1 MNINKRIFF
10 SALTVVVII
19 LQGCNK
25 EGAGCFDKAGEIKTA
40 TIEVTAFTSI
50 DVNSNIDVQLLTSG
64 GDRIEVTT
72 GKNLIAGISLR
83 VEEGVLLINNVNSCF
98 WSNGY
103 TRPLVTIRNPNLTK
117 LIQHGYGNIFTTDTL
132 VVDNLTVQVE
142 DASGGFDLTL
152 RTNSVK
158 VVSNSLGPIT
168 LRGTTQSLNAGHHLS
183 DGILYAKELLVQ
195 DCKIIHNGSNRME
208 LNVINTLSG
217 AINSIGNV
225 YLYGQ
230 KPALI
235 DVELTNEGLIFEKY

>member
-1 MNINKRIFF
+1 MSIKKRIFF
-10 SALTVVVII
+10 YTFGVVIM

-25 EGAGCFDKAGEIKTA
+25 EGAGCFDKAGKTK
-40 TIEVTAFTSI
+40 TVTVEVEAFTSI
-50 DVNSNIDVQLLTSG
+50 DVSSNVDVLLLGSG
-64 GDRIEVTT
+64 NEKVEVTT
-72 GKNLIAGISLR
+72 GENLIAGISLKI
-83 VEEGVLLINNVNSCF
+83 ENGVLLLDNANSCF
-98 WSNGY
+98 VSNGY
-103 TRPLVTIRNPNLTK
+103 IHPLVVIRNPNLTE
-117 LIQHGYGNIFTTDTL
+117 LIQHGYGTIYTTDTL

-152 RTNSVK
+152 QSNSVR

-168 LRGTTQSLNAGHHLS
+168 LRGTTQSLNVGHHLS

-195 DCKIIHNGSNRME
+195 NCKIIHNGSNRME
-208 LNVINTLSG
+208 LNVNNKLSG

-235 DVELTNEGLIFEKY
+235 DVNLTNRGLIFEKY